1 MIKNKKKTLLALQ
14 KNVLYLSLCCRTLS
28 ILREA
33 LKARGVGSGKKL
45 SCLFLKK
52 NKESKFVNLYFFV
65 GDLLKQKRNP
75 KKVTLTSGEENAMY
89 KVVSGLKCRL
99 SLTLFLLSLILPLYY
114 NFHCD
119 IMPT

>member
-1 MIKNKKKTLLALQ
+1 M
-14 KNVLYLSLCCRTLS
+14 
-28 ILREA
+28 
-33 LKARGVGSGKKL
+33 
-45 SCLFLKK
+45 
-52 NKESKFVNLYFFV
+52 NLYFFV